1 MQKQLATT
9 ISDARSTRVQVRN
22 GDLSG
27 MKLRHV
33 HASAAAAAF
42 PPPAVSEHNPS
53 CLSIHVISPP
63 LLCSY
68 LLVPRYAQQTGSI
81 MASTAYPGM
90 LSQSSTASRQGSHR
104 STPLASFKRPAKA
117 PEGQRKRQK
126 PHGPIRR
133 LEGNSNGPS
142 QATADH
148 LDAEFRAEEAE
159 DESLDLVIMAIDI
172 RDRETVGCAYYVARH
187 QSLMCMEDVTAGG
200 KEVLDMLK
208 LDIQPTVLLVSP
220 RIDIETDN
228 HNRLQAPPH
237 ASMLDD
243 GMLTSMSNHLSS

>member
-1 MQKQLATT
+1 
-9 ISDARSTRVQVRN
+9 
-22 GDLSG
+22 
-27 MKLRHV
+27 
-33 HASAAAAAF
+33 
-42 PPPAVSEHNPS
+42 
-53 CLSIHVISPP
+53 
-63 LLCSY
+63 
-68 LLVPRYAQQTGSI
+68 
-81 MASTAYPGM
+81 MASTATPGM

-117 PEGQRKRQK
+117 PEGQRKQQK

>member
-1 MQKQLATT
+1 MLLLLLLLLLRLLLFLLLLFQIT
-9 ISDARSTRVQVRN
+9 ILPASPSVSFHPSLLCPCFNVHSTMN
-22 GDLSG
+22 NI
-27 MKLRHV
+27 M
-33 HASAAAAAF
+33 ASAAG
-42 PPPAVSEHNPS
+42 H
-53 CLSIHVISPP
+53 
-63 LLCSY
+63 
-68 LLVPRYAQQTGSI
+68 
-81 MASTAYPGM
+81 GM
-90 LSQSSTASRQGSHR
+90 LSQSSTASRQESRR